1 MLLRR
6 CGVSQMPIREASQE
20 RPGELPLVA
29 PRLGWRAAW
38 VTESNRESVMNSR
51 TRRPAN
57 PLDRLFVILLAGF
70 LPLQAGSE
78 SAQAAETAGAE
89 RGMTFTTEGAAFAP
103 VLVVQG
109 RATILWTWSD
119 GTTSS
124 SATPHKDF
132 GAVGRRR
139 HALRVQPWSAIRRI
153 NLGYDAGDGGSGE
166 IERVPDQQV
175 SAVTGLTLVAP
186 TLEQW
191 CSSYNRLTSLD
202 FSNFVKLNTIE
213 CFLSSTLVRVNLA
226 NTPQLK
232 RACFED
238 CDLESLDLSQSPAL
252 EDLRGAQN
260 RYPSIEFGR
269 TGRQV
274 WHICVR
280 DNPQL
285 TDQALFADLT
295 QFPNLSE
302 FFVWNDNQ
310 AGTLRL
316 PASSPSQG
324 VALLA
329 DGNHYTSLDLSGSL
343 RNAAATGTV
352 SFRGNR
358 LSRINIAGC
367 VQITE
372 LALENNRLDA
382 AQVDGLLTT
391 LDRLGRDRADSGP
404 HVPLKVDLRGN
415 APPGPAGQAAA
426 GRLAAKGWTIV
437 AESLTRQP
445 PPPPDTGQLRID
457 FLTRGD
463 ATRLRCDLAGSA
475 TATWF
480 WSDGTSSPA
489 VPGETV
495 YKSGLGAGEHAG
507 YLLVSNGSGLT
518 RFGAADGG
526 GQGHLIAIGGL
537 DKAPRLEVL
546 YAYNETGLTRLS
558 RTATTMIREYHLWG
572 TALTPAASDRV
583 FADAVATGVRRGCI
597 WSPNR
602 GTTASDKDRAV
613 LAERQWEISY

>member
-1 MLLRR
+1 
-6 CGVSQMPIREASQE
+6 
-20 RPGELPLVA
+20 
-29 PRLGWRAAW
+29 
-38 VTESNRESVMNSR
+38 MNSR
-51 TRRPAN
+51 TRRRADH
-57 PLDRLFVILLAGF
+57 LDRLFVLVLAGL
-70 LPLQAGSE
+70 LPLHAGGR
-78 SAQAAETAGAE
+78 SASAAGAAGAE
-89 RGMTFTTEGAAFAP
+89 RGLTFTTEGASFAP

-109 RATILWTWSD
+109 RPDILWTWSD
-119 GTTSS
+119 GTTST
-124 SATPHKDF
+124 SATPHKGF
-132 GAVGRRR
+132 GAAGTRQHV
-139 HALRVQPWSAIRRI
+139 LRVKPWIAIRRI
-153 NLGYDAGDGGSGE
+153 NLGYDAGDGGSGQ
-166 IERVPDQQV
+166 IEKVPDQQV

-202 FSNFVKLNTIE
+202 FSNFVNLDTIE
-213 CFLSSTLVRVNLA
+213 CFLSPTLVRVNLA
-226 NTPQLK
+226 NTPKLK

-260 RYPSIEFGR
+260 RYPTIEFGR

-280 DNPQL
+280 DNPQM
-285 TDQALFADLT
+285 TDQAVFADLT

-310 AGTLRL
+310 AGALRL
-316 PASSPSQG
+316 PASSPDRG

-352 SFRGNR
+352 SFRGNQ

-372 LALENNRLDA
+372 LSLENNRLDT

-391 LDRLGRDRADSGP
+391 LDRLGRNRADSGP

-415 APPGPAGQAAA
+415 APPGPVGQAAA

-437 AESLTRQP
+437 AEQLTRQP
-445 PPPPDTGQLRID
+445 PPPPDTGKLRID
-457 FLTRGD
+457 FITRGD
-463 ATRLRCDLAGSA
+463 GTNLRCDLAGSA
-475 TATWF
+475 TGTWY

-489 VPGETV
+489 VSGASTA
-495 YKSGLGAGEHAG
+495 KSGLGAGEHAG
-507 YLLVSNGSGLT
+507 YLLVSNGSALT

-537 DKAPRLEVL
+537 DKAPLLEVL
-546 YAYNETGLTRLS
+546 YAYNEDGLAKLS
-558 RTATTMIREYHLWG
+558 RTAATKIREYHLWG
-572 TALTPAASDRV
+572 TALTPAAIDRV
-583 FADAVATGVRRGCI
+583 FADAAASGVRRGRM

-602 GTTASDKDRAV
+602 GTPASDKARAV